1 MFILYI
7 NMSCFINQDIE
18 NCIYILNEVKKF
30 YIADYTS
37 SIEVNHDSDTDKIID
52 IYTNLNWIEIDF
64 NTITIQTDYSVTD
77 EVYSTAVRINI
88 SEISNELTIYLNER
102 KKFFILFID
111 KNDNCW
117 VDGVIPHDNQYRFDN
132 LNFEISNEN
141 NNLSF
146 DLIKS
151 SPYDIKQLDNN
162 YFTFNNL

>member
-102 KKFFILFID
+102 RKFFILFID

-117 VDGVIPHDNQYRFDN
+117 VDGVMPHDNQYRFDN

>member
-1 MFILYI
+1 
-7 NMSCFINQDIE
+7 MSCFINQDIE

-102 KKFFILFID
+102 RKFFILFID

-117 VDGVIPHDNQYRFDN
+117 VDGVMPHDNQYRFDN